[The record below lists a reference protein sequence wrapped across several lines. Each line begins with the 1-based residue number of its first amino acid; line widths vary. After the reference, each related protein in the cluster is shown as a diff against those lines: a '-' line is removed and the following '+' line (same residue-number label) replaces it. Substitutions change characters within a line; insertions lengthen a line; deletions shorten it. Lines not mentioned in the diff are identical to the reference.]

1 MSALRIITLVIGLS
15 VSAEANPLAFM
26 ARTRAYL
33 SSEHL
38 SVTISGK
45 EAQIRSTFT
54 FRFEPDR
61 LDYIKEMGGVEIELP
76 IWIPD
81 NDAGNGGIAEFW
93 KTFGTFFLNGLGEKN
108 RPQFDDTVSL
118 SATLGSQGLAAQRL
132 MSYSSHLDPRVLTT
146 YASQMKKPEFLT
158 FKLEGGACVIA
169 TLTCQAAAL
178 RGDAPLTVSY
188 RQPLITTS
196 RGLRFVYLPSFYS
209 LPPGVSTADTN
220 RFSITMS
227 AGAGCALQVTNGDQQ
242 YALAPEH
249 RIVLS
254 PRHLQPI
261 RATLR
266 AGSNQTD

>member
-146 YASQMKKPEFLT
+146 YSLANEEARVSDIQIRRRGVRHCYADLP
-158 FKLEGGACVIA
+158 GGSVARRRAANGIVSA
-169 TLTCQAAAL
+169 TV
-178 RGDAPLTVSY
+178 DY
-188 RQPLITTS
+188 
-196 RGLRFVYLPSFYS
+196 
-209 LPPGVSTADTN
+209 
-220 RFSITMS
+220 
-227 AGAGCALQVTNGDQQ
+227 
-242 YALAPEH
+242 H
-249 RIVLS
+249 
-254 PRHLQPI
+254 
-261 RATLR
+261 
-266 AGSNQTD
+266 